1 MQSQENLPHFA
12 ELFFRFIRYTDSCN
26 KAYSNSPGKDRS
38 SSMNVLGNIFWLLLG
53 GLVLGI
59 MWALAGL
66 LCCVTIIGI
75 PFGVQCFKIAG
86 LVLSPFGK
94 EIEGGGGPGS
104 CLMNVVWILLFGW
117 ELFLSSV
124 AVGLVYCVTIV
135 GIPLGL
141 QSFKLARLALF
152 PFGSAVV

>member
-1 MQSQENLPHFA
+1 
-12 ELFFRFIRYTDSCN
+12 
-26 KAYSNSPGKDRS
+26 
-38 SSMNVLGNIFWLLLG
+38 MNVLGNIFWLLLG

-141 QSFKLARLALF
+141 QSFTLARLALF

>member
-1 MQSQENLPHFA
+1 
-12 ELFFRFIRYTDSCN
+12 
-26 KAYSNSPGKDRS
+26 
-38 SSMNVLGNIFWLLLG
+38 MNVLGNIFWLLLG

-104 CLMNVVWILLFGW
+104 CLMNVVWIRHNGKQLM
-117 ELFLSSV
+117 
-124 AVGLVYCVTIV
+124 I
-135 GIPLGL
+135 
-141 QSFKLARLALF
+141 
-152 PFGSAVV
+152 

>member
-1 MQSQENLPHFA
+1 
-12 ELFFRFIRYTDSCN
+12 
-26 KAYSNSPGKDRS
+26 
-38 SSMNVLGNIFWLLLG
+38 MNVLGNIFWLLLG

-59 MWALAGL
+59 LWALAGL

-104 CLMNVVWILLFGW
+104 CLMNVVWILTFTQSGNGVRMK
-117 ELFLSSV
+117 FSPGTLST
-124 AVGLVYCVTIV
+124 AV
-135 GIPLGL
+135 
-141 QSFKLARLALF
+141 
-152 PFGSAVV
+152 

>member
-1 MQSQENLPHFA
+1 
-12 ELFFRFIRYTDSCN
+12 
-26 KAYSNSPGKDRS
+26 
-38 SSMNVLGNIFWLLLG
+38 MNVLGNIFWLLLG
-53 GLVLGI
+53 GLV
-59 MWALAGL
+59 WALCGARR
-66 LCCVTIIGI
+66 
-75 PFGVQCFKIAG
+75 PP
-86 LVLSPFGK
+86 VLRHYHRDPLRGAVLQNRGPGAVPFGK

>member
-1 MQSQENLPHFA
+1 
-12 ELFFRFIRYTDSCN
+12 
-26 KAYSNSPGKDRS
+26 
-38 SSMNVLGNIFWLLLG
+38 MNVLGNIFWLLLG

-104 CLMNVVWILLFGW
+104 CLMNVVGILLFGW